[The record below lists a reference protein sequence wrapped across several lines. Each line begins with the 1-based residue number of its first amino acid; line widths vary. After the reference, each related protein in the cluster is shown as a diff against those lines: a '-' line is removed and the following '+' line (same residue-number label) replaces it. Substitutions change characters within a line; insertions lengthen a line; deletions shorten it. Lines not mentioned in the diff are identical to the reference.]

1 MKKLILVAFVMLM
14 CACSTNR
21 VKTDLYENDADRYA
35 KNILVKES
43 SDDTIIYEYKDVRI
57 DEIAGLAAKHCNK
70 VGRRAVLQH
79 TYLHKNNKMRATFVC
94 TILQ

>member
-1 MKKLILVAFVMLM
+1 MRKLILFALVVLI
-14 CACSTNR
+14 CSCSTER

-35 KNILVKES
+35 KNILVKEK
-43 SDDTIIYEYKDVRI
+43 SDDTIIYEYRDVRI

-79 TYLHKNNKMRATFVC
+79 TYLHKNNKMRATFAC